1 MLKQSQHQRTKWVVA
16 CVQKTVVL
24 ASQRLHIK
32 ETSSRAPARFFR
44 MRSRRAV
51 FSAFASRSLVSD
63 RKNYFQN
70 EVLGSSF
77 AYLLSTP
84 EYVCGGENH
93 PAGLPV
99 SVKILE
105 EIGKG
110 RHSHIF
116 FL

>member
-1 MLKQSQHQRTKWVVA
+1 MGCGMCSENSNVSISKPEAPH
-16 CVQKTVVL
+16 
-24 ASQRLHIK
+24 
-32 ETSSRAPARFFR
+32 ETSPRAPAHFCR
-44 MRSRRAV
+44 MSRSAV
-51 FSAFASRSLVSD
+51 FSAFASHSFVSD

-84 EYVCGGENH
+84 EHICGGENH

-105 EIGKG
+105 EVGKG
-110 RHSHIF
+110 RHRNIF